1 MIISWYNMY
10 LDDFRCTSLKKQDQS
25 AITRRMGWWFKIA
38 RLNHPRRQLEKK
50 TVESHDNPKK
60 SPWSHMRTPSG
71 WWFQRFVFDSYF
83 SRWLK
88 PPTSHCHHFILVNS
102 PLFSAS
108 WNPRTWSCRQWCRV
122 TRMEWSH
129 PKWPWACWCLWVLAT
144 HGFPWIHGENM
155 GEWIPGESAEWFSM
169 ADQFQS
175 GPTKEKRIGI
185 ISVMFRLVNCCIY
198 SATYIYIWW
207 WLWLS
212 LPLLLHYVYYCY
224 IYYCCCYYWN
234 YHTYSCIFYIPY
246 KVDTCCCYMSG

>member
-1 MIISWYNMY
+1 VI
-10 LDDFRCTSLKKQDQS
+10 QDCPVEPSQ
-25 AITRRMGWWFKIA
+25 APA
-38 RLNHPRRQLEKK
+38 RKK

-129 PKWPWACWCLWVLAT
+129 PNWPWACWCLWVLAT